1 MRQDTRNQRREQI
14 EEAAYRVLERKGF
27 AGATMLAIAREAK
40 ASNETLYGW
49 YGDKTGLFRSL
60 VERNAQSV
68 REELQARIAAD
79 AEPLELLWG
88 IGAALVTLLTHP
100 RAIALNRAA
109 AAEPGGS
116 LARTI
121 SEAGRETVGPLI
133 ARLLLTARDRG
144 ALAFDD
150 PQAALSLYL
159 DLLVGDLQH
168 RRVIGLIP
176 PPDQAATEARSALA
190 LARMRRICADPAT
203 RP

>member
-1 MRQDTRNQRREQI
+1 MREDTRNQRQQQI

-49 YGDKTGLFRSL
+49 YGDKTGLFRAL
-60 VERNAQSV
+60 VARNAQTL
-68 REELQARIAAD
+68 RDELQARIARNALPMESL
-79 AEPLELLWG
+79 AV
-88 IGAALVTLLTHP
+88 IGPALIALLTHP

-109 AAEPGGS
+109 AADPGGV

-121 SEAGRETVGPLI
+121 AEAGRETVGPLI
-133 ARLLLTARDRG
+133 VQLLVNARERG
-144 ALAFDD
+144 ELAFSN
-150 PQAALSLYL
+150 PEAAFALYL

-176 PPDQAATEARSALA
+176 PPGPETCQLRGEMALSR
-190 LARMRRICADPAT
+190 LRLLCGDPGT

>member
-1 MRQDTRNQRREQI
+1 MREASRNQRQEQI
-14 EEAAYRVLERKGF
+14 EEAAYRVLERKGY

-49 YGDKTGLFRSL
+49 YGDKTGLFRAL
-60 VERNAQSV
+60 VARNAQAV
-68 REELQARIAAD
+68 RDDLQARIARNAPPMD
-79 AEPLELLWG
+79 SLAA
-88 IGAALVTLLTHP
+88 IGPALIALLTHP

-109 AAEPGGS
+109 AAEPGGV

-133 ARLLLTARDRG
+133 VALLERARDRG
-144 ALAFDD
+144 ELDFSDPREAF
-150 PQAALSLYL
+150 ALYL

-176 PPDQAATEARSALA
+176 PPDDAACMRRGALA
-190 LARMRRICADPAT
+190 LSRLSVLCGPGVALP
-203 RP
+203 